1 MEDVKIVF
9 YVTGF
14 GKFGDVDANP
24 TTFIVEYMEKELSSQ
39 PKMKSTKIVEVAGST
54 AKQEVQVII
63 DDIKDNYISN
73 SVESLDR
80 RVHIVILHFGVNHMK
95 KKTPMFQLEQNAF
108 NEANFRIADE
118 LGWKPTKD
126 PIDETQKIS
135 HRFSTD
141 LNVKRIKDHL
151 VGKGFDVCTSGDAG
165 RFVCNYMYYSTLNQ
179 IAQLETPEYLEI
191 HGLFVHVP
199 KFEGIEESIQ
209 FNFSLELLDSIEEAI
224 IAKDKKDQKKKSKT
238 SLDHI

>member
-1 MEDVKIVF
+1 MEGVQNIVF

-14 GKFGDVDANP
+14 GKFGGVDANP
-24 TTFIVEYMEKELSSQ
+24 TTFIVEHMEKELSTQS
-39 PKMKSTKIVEVAGST
+39 KMVYSKIVEVAGSK
-54 AKQEVQVII
+54 AEQEVQRII
-63 DDIKDNYISN
+63 DNIKDKYISN

-80 RVHIVILHFGVNHMK
+80 RLHIVILHFGVNHMN

-118 LGWKPTKD
+118 LGWKPTKE

-135 HRFSTD
+135 HRFSSD

-165 RFVCNYMYYSTLNQ
+165 RFVCNY
-179 IAQLETPEYLEI
+179 I
-191 HGLFVHVP
+191 
-199 KFEGIEESIQ
+199 
-209 FNFSLELLDSIEEAI
+209 LLDF
-224 IAKDKKDQKKKSKT
+224 KSNCPT
-238 SLDHI
+238 